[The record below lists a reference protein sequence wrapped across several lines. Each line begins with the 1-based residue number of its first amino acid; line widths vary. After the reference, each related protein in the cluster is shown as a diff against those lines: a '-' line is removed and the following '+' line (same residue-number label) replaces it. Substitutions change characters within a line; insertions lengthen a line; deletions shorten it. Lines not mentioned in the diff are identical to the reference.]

1 MCHCD
6 VVVDQSSGGDCIV
19 VCAACVDRP
28 QDRRVA
34 GSDRLSAA
42 MVLGANV
49 YEVGIRIEGRREGVA
64 ISRVPGRFERGH
76 EFFDRGAVG
85 RIK

>member
-1 MCHCD
+1 M
-6 VVVDQSSGGDCIV
+6 
-19 VCAACVDRP
+19 
-28 QDRRVA
+28 A
-34 GSDRLSAA
+34 GSDRLPAA

-64 ISRVPGRFERGH
+64 ISRVPCRFERGH

-85 RIK
+85 RVK